1 MSSDLQRYDPAS
13 RRAVQLMLLTGI
25 LTLLML
31 PFVVMISTAL
41 KSPQEIARFP
51 PTWIPEQPQPGNFL
65 DVWTYVPL
73 ARYFFNSFL
82 IAGGAMLLNAVC
94 AVPAGFALARL
105 RFPGRHAILILVI
118 ATQMFTPMILLI
130 ASFQLM
136 TTLRLMNTYW
146 SLILISATVA
156 LPFTIWMTT
165 AYFSTIPD
173 EVEEAAV
180 MDGAG
185 RFRMFVDHFL
195 PLSAPGV
202 ITAMTFSFI
211 IAWNEFVFALT
222 FIATP
227 DMRPLTTGIY
237 AFVGRIDIQWQYL
250 MAASILSI
258 VPVFLLFL
266 LVQRRLV
273 SGLTA
278 GAVK

>member
-1 MSSDLQRYDPAS
+1 MTSELGRYDPRA
-13 RRAVQLMLLTGI
+13 RRTVQLALLAAT

-31 PFVVMISTAL
+31 PFLVMLSTSL
-41 KSPQEIARFP
+41 KTREEVAAFP
-51 PTWIPEQPQPGNFL
+51 PTWVPRDPQPENFL
-65 DVWTYVPL
+65 DVWGYVPL
-73 ARYFFNSFL
+73 ARYFLNSFI
-82 IAGGAMLLNAVC
+82 IAGGAMLLNALA

-105 RFPGRHAILILVI
+105 RFPGRRAILITVI

-136 TTLRLMNTYW
+136 TTLNLINTYW

-156 LPFTIWMTT
+156 LPFTVWMTT

-180 MDGAG
+180 LDGAG
-185 RFRMFVDHFL
+185 RFRMFWDHFL
-195 PLSAPGV
+195 PLSVPGV

-222 FIATP
+222 FISNQEL
-227 DMRPLTTGIY
+227 RPLTIGIF
-237 AFVGRIDIQWQYL
+237 AFVGRYDIQWQYL

-258 VPVFLLFL
+258 VPVFVLFL
-266 LVQRRLV
+266 IVQRRLV